1 MASAMLNND
10 TPVSLIQ
17 DLLGHASPTV
27 TRQVYASTT
36 TRPCA
41 AASTS
46 STPSVAQQVAELE
59 AEDARRSGHPT

>member
-27 TRQVYASTT
+27 TS
-36 TRPCA
+36 
-41 AASTS
+41 S